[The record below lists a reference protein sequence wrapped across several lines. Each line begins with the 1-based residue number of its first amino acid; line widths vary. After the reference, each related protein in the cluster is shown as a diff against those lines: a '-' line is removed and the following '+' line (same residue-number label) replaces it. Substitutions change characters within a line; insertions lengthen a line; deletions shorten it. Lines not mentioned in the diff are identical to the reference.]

1 MNPNA
6 FILLAVLGALLLAGC
21 VSTTTS
27 ATKPVLSE
35 LTVEELRQQLGKKD
49 FFLVDVH
56 IPEQA
61 HIPGTDAF
69 IPFDAIES
77 RLGELPA
84 DKSAK
89 IVLYC
94 RTGRMSKIAGAKL
107 ASLGYN
113 NVSYVTGGKTAW
125 DQVFGKED
133 G

>member
-1 MNPNA
+1 MFYGFA
-6 FILLAVLGALLLAGC
+6 VFVVLGVVLLTGC
-21 VSTTTS
+21 VSTRTS
-27 ATKPVLSE
+27 AAKPALSE
-35 LTVEELRQQLGKKD
+35 LTVDELRQQLGKKD

-61 HIPGTDAF
+61 HISGTDAF

-94 RTGRMSKIAGAKL
+94 RTDRMSRIAGEKL
-107 ASLGYN
+107 VGLGYTQ
-113 NVSYVTGGKTAW
+113 VSYVAGGKTAW
-125 DQVFGKED
+125 GQVFGKEA